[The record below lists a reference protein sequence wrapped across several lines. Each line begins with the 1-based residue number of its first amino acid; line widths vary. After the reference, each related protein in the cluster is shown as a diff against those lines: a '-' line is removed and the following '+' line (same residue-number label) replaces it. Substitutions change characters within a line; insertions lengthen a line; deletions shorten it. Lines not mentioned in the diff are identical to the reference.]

1 MQDVTL
7 HKTAPR
13 DIPLSVKDKFI
24 AEVKDLQKHGIMEKV
39 TELQNGNK
47 PKKNNRKTEFSYLTV
62 VLTDKGV
69 KPDPKKQDCIQT
81 MPETETEKRYS
92 QTEKEMLSIVFG
104 FTRFYAYTYGRRVT
118 ICNGHKP
125 LAVVLKNKAQTILL
139 DSRECYAESSNMTFR
154 IDQT

>member
-1 MQDVTL
+1 MDWLRNMPYESQ
-7 HKTAPR
+7 P
-13 DIPLSVKDKFI
+13 VKYSSR
-24 AEVKDLQKHGIMEKV
+24 AL
-39 TELQNGNK
+39 
-47 PKKNNRKTEFSYLTV
+47 
-62 VLTDKGV
+62 
-69 KPDPKKQDCIQT
+69 
-81 MPETETEKRYS
+81 TETEKRYS